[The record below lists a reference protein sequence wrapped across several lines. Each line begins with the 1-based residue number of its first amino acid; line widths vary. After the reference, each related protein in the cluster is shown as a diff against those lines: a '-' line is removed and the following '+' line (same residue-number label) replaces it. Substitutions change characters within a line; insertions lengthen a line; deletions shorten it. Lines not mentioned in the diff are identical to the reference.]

1 MTASKPVKPSL
12 RQSYQYG
19 VAIVMLVAAM
29 SAQAA
34 PVSTAAE
41 QAAASVD
48 NGIDT
53 SQTNNEPTLS
63 PEALYNHTLA
73 AQLQPE
79 PTALSAANQK
89 LVSENISLQRQVD
102 DLQNQVNV
110 LVYESKG
117 HLFLYGAFTV
127 LISLLVGIFISWL
140 LFRRRV
146 RW

>member
-1 MTASKPVKPSL
+1 MTASKPAKPFI

-19 VAIVMLVAAM
+19 VTIVMLAAAM

-48 NGIDT
+48 NSIDT
-53 SQTNNEPTLS
+53 SQTNNESTLS
-63 PEALYNHTLA
+63 PEALYKNTLA

-89 LVSENISLQRQVD
+89 LVSENISLQRQVN
-102 DLQNQVNV
+102 DLQTQVNV
-110 LVYESKG
+110 LIYESKG
-117 HLFLYGAFTV
+117 QLFLYGAFTV
-127 LISLLVGIFISWL
+127 LIGLLIGMFISWL

>member
-1 MTASKPVKPSL
+1 MTASKPAKPSL

-19 VAIVMLVAAM
+19 VTIVMLAAAM

-34 PVSTAAE
+34 PVAATSE
-41 QAAASVD
+41 QAATPIED
-48 NGIDT
+48 
-53 SQTNNEPTLS
+53 SQSSSEPTLS
-63 PEALYNHTLA
+63 PEALYNNTLA

-102 DLQNQVNV
+102 DLQTQVNV
-110 LVYESKG
+110 LIYESKG
-117 HLFLYGAFTV
+117 QLFLYGAFTV
-127 LISLLVGIFISWL
+127 LIGLLVGIFISWL
-140 LFRRRV
+140 LFRRRE

>member
-1 MTASKPVKPSL
+1 MRRLMTASKPAKPFL

-19 VAIVMLVAAM
+19 VAIVMLAAAM

-41 QAAASVD
+41 QAALPIED
-48 NGIDT
+48 
-53 SQTNNEPTLS
+53 SQSSSEPALS
-63 PEALYNHTLA
+63 PEALYNNTLA

-102 DLQNQVNV
+102 DLQTQVNV
-110 LVYESKG
+110 LIYESKG
-117 HLFLYGAFTV
+117 QLFLYGALTV
-127 LISLLVGIFISWL
+127 LIGLLVGVFISWL
-140 LFRRRV
+140 LFRRRG

>member
-1 MTASKPVKPSL
+1 MTASKPAKPFI

-19 VAIVMLVAAM
+19 VAIVMLAAAM

-34 PVSTAAE
+34 PVAATNE
-41 QAAASVD
+41 QAATPIED
-48 NGIDT
+48 
-53 SQTNNEPTLS
+53 SQTNSESALS
-63 PEALYNHTLA
+63 QEALYNNTLA

-102 DLQNQVNV
+102 DLQTQVNV
-110 LVYESKG
+110 LIYESKG
-117 HLFLYGAFTV
+117 QLFLYGAFTV
-127 LISLLVGIFISWL
+127 LIGLLVGVFISWL
-140 LFRRRV
+140 LFRRRE

>member
-1 MTASKPVKPSL
+1 MTASKQAKPSL

-19 VAIVMLVAAM
+19 VAIVMLAAAM

-34 PVSTAAE
+34 PVAATTE
-41 QAAASVD
+41 QAAPPIED
-48 NGIDT
+48 
-53 SQTNNEPTLS
+53 SQTSSETALS
-63 PEALYNHTLA
+63 PEALYNNTLA

-102 DLQNQVNV
+102 DLQTQVNI
-110 LVYESKG
+110 LIYESKG
-117 HLFLYGAFTV
+117 QLFLYGAFTV

-140 LFRRRV
+140 MFGRRE

>member
-1 MTASKPVKPSL
+1 MTASKPAKPFI

-19 VAIVMLVAAM
+19 VAIVMLAAAM

-34 PVSTAAE
+34 PVAATNE
-41 QAAASVD
+41 QAATPIED
-48 NGIDT
+48 
-53 SQTNNEPTLS
+53 SQTNSESALS
-63 PEALYNHTLA
+63 QEALYNNTLA

-102 DLQNQVNV
+102 DLQTQVNV
-110 LVYESKG
+110 LIYESKG
-117 HLFLYGAFTV
+117 QLFVYGAMTA
-127 LISLLVGIFISWL
+127 LISLALGVFISWL
-140 LFRRRV
+140 IFRRRS